1 MSSQYIP
8 SFPFKER
15 HDVYPEIDPQA
26 QYASKSHKGK
36 VVLITGASRGIGEE
50 LAVTYAK
57 AGASLILAART
68 QKALDAVKAEILR
81 QEPSAEVLTIPT
93 DVVDLAQVEAAVKA
107 GIERFGKL
115 DIVIA
120 NAGKAD
126 SFDQLI
132 TQKDPSEWWNIVE
145 VNLKGVYNF
154 AHFTLPYL
162 SKVDGY
168 FIVTTSNGSLVRIV
182 NGSHYMISKQA
193 VNTLVELIA
202 LEFPNVKTF
211 AVHPGV
217 VDTEMSRATT
227 YESVDS
233 AQLVSATYL
242 YLTAGKAD
250 WLSGRLLSVTWD
262 MAELQK
268 DWKDKV
274 GKEDGFKSRLVVP
287 A

>member
-1 MSSQYIP
+1 M
-8 SFPFKER
+8 
-15 HDVYPEIDPQA
+15 HDPGSVYPEIDPQA

-50 LAVTYAK
+50 VAITYAK

-81 QEPSAEVLTIPT
+81 QVPAAEVLTVPT
-93 DVVDLAQVEAAVKA
+93 DVVEVAQVEAAVKA

-115 DIVIA
+115 DVVIA

-126 SFDQLI
+126 SFNQLM

-145 VNLKGVYNF
+145 VNIKGVYNF
-154 AHFTLPYL
+154 AHYTLPYL
-162 SKVDGY
+162 SKVNGY
-168 FIVTTSNGSLVRIV
+168 FIVTTSNGALIRML
-182 NGSHYMISKQA
+182 NGSHYIISKEG

-202 LEFPNVKTF
+202 IEFPNVKTF

-217 VDTEMSRATT
+217 VDTEMARATT
-227 YESVDS
+227 FKPVDS
-233 AQLVSATYL
+233 PQLVSSTYL

-250 WLSGRLLSVTWD
+250 WLSGRYLSVTWD

-268 DWKDKV
+268 DWKDKIE
-274 GKEDGFKSRLVVP
+274 KADGFKSRLVVP